1 MIKQLILPLVGVAA
15 FIILVGTFVKNPSKL
30 GIKAIPTVSP
40 KATEQEV
47 KIGNISLKV
56 KVASTPEKRAK
67 GLSGVG
73 SLSENSGMLFV
84 FDTGDVSPT
93 FWMKDMKISLD
104 MIWINDGKIVQIDKN
119 IEAPIPNTP
128 DPKLKLFRPQSKVDY
143 VLEVNGGFSDRNNIE
158 VGDSITI

>member
-40 KATEQEV
+40 KAIEQEV
-47 KIGNISLKV
+47 KIGNTSLKV

-67 GLSGVG
+67 GLSGVDN
-73 SLSENSGMLFV
+73 LSENSGMLFV

-119 IEAPIPNTP
+119 VEAPQPNIP
-128 DPKLKLFRPQSKVDY
+128 DSKLKLLRPQSRVDY
-143 VLEVNGGFSDRNNIE
+143 VLEVNGGFSDENNIE